1 MKSLHVNANEIH
13 FPCPNCGQ
21 KLACEDGYGG
31 WRIQCPNCQGG
42 VVVPLLSVPR
52 RMATVKL
59 PGAAGPGAAS
69 PSQAAAQD
77 NSAQAFIERFLA
89 GAAPVFGG
97 LATMAVGMLALFGLL
112 AGACGACNARQ
123 VWSTTFIPIEVFIGV
138 GLLLM
143 VFSRVWNRLW
153 D

>member
-42 VVVPLLSVPR
+42 VVVPLRSVPR

-69 PSQAAAQD
+69 PSQLAAQD
-77 NSAQAFIERFLA
+77 NSAQAFIKRVEQLL
-89 GAAPVFGG
+89 GCPVD
-97 LATMAVGMLALFGLL
+97 LISVGPSREQAIIV
-112 AGACGACNARQ
+112 N
-123 VWSTTFIPIEVFIGV
+123 PIF
-138 GLLLM
+138 
-143 VFSRVWNRLW
+143 
-153 D
+153 